1 MLAQMFRAA
10 KVRLRRLPTRVRG
23 GHATRVWFRDCW
35 FASLR
40 LGASASKG
48 GLSPEQLEQFER
60 KGYFDVTGCHSGRR
74 YRIGHGTAMNIHEI
88 DGAGRPGI
96 GWCFVPNTYLVAGD
110 VMLAQKIALETD
122 ERAALAVAKSFSPKG
137 AACICGGFRR
147 PTQPG
152 RAAHRTVDASAH
164 TIPPV

>member
-1 MLAQMFRAA
+1 MLAQMFSAA

-23 GHATRVWFRDCW
+23 GHVTRVWFRDCW
-35 FASLR
+35 FATEPEARGLKLLR
-40 LGASASKG
+40 EW
-48 GLSPEQLEQFER
+48 LSPEQLEQFER

-137 AACICGGFRR
+137 GGMYRWGL
-147 PTQPG
+147 P
-152 RAAHRTVDASAH
+152 
-164 TIPPV
+164 